1 MGRLGQKHYL
11 ELDEHAQMALPACD
25 EMPLTWHVTHGLHR
39 VSTTSPGPIEMYE
52 PPDPR
57 KPAIGMAI
65 CLISALATAAA
76 FTAFGWDYIAP
87 FLAAVGA
94 H

>member
-1 MGRLGQKHYL
+1 MRRLGQKHYL
-11 ELDEHAQMALPACD
+11 ELDEHAQLAQPACD

-52 PPDPR
+52 PPAPR

-65 CLISALATAAA
+65 CLISALVLTS
-76 FTAFGWDYIAP
+76 T
-87 FLAAVGA
+87 LAAVGWDWVPSLLTSITK
-94 H
+94 